1 MPEKQKIIVEF
12 ELEIFETDDER
23 ELASFWPVSIDTG
36 DVSHQHL
43 TDLLNYLKH
52 DDDADFDT
60 IWELKALLSKAL
72 D

>member
-1 MPEKQKIIVEF
+1 MAKQKIIVEF

-23 ELASFWPVSIDTG
+23 ELASFWPVAIDTG

-43 TDLLNYLKH
+43 TDLLHYLKY

-60 IWELKALLSKAL
+60 IWELKALLSKEL